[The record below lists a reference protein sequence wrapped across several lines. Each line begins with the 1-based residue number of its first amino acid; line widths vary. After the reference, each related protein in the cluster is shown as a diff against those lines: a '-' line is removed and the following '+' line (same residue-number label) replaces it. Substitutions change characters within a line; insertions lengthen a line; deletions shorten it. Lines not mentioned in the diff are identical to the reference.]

1 MKKIIFS
8 LVLFFTVGTVFSQS
22 FMHGAGLTIFV
33 GSAKGGD
40 VTVGEG
46 FTYYPRFNFVETES
60 LSLSAG
66 VPLTAGISI
75 STSYYY
81 SSGGGFYDDGS
92 IGFIVNVPFIISLN
106 MGRGSTKDNTDKF
119 GYFVGGGFGFHH
131 GDFITTETDMYGYDY
146 TTTKSTNAYGP
157 AANAGFRIGVGR
169 RHKNIEVRFSY
180 MKGINEDKPNVFGVG
195 ALFNF

>member
-1 MKKIIFS
+1 MKKIVLS
-8 LVLFFTVGTVFSQS
+8 LVIFFTAGTVLAQS

-33 GSAKGGD
+33 GSSKGND
-40 VTVGEG
+40 VSVGEG
-46 FTYYPRFNFVETES
+46 FTYFPRFNFLETEN

-66 VPLTAGISI
+66 IPLSVGISI
-75 STSYYY
+75 STNYYY
-81 SSGGGFYDDGS
+81 SSGSGYYDGGS
-92 IGFIVNVPFIISLN
+92 IGFVVNVPFIINLN
-106 MGRGSTKDNTDKF
+106 IGRGSTKDNTDKF

-131 GDFITTETDMYGYDY
+131 GDFITIQTDSYGYDY
-146 TTTKSTNAYGP
+146 TTTESTNAYGP

-180 MKGINEDKPNVFGVG
+180 MKGMNEDKPNVFGVG